1 MKPSLLLSSALA
13 VLLPFGVLAQAG
25 AAPDGNP
32 AAAPPPTSSASF
44 PPTSP
49 PPSVAAAPAGSDL
62 LEVFNDLVTY
72 DGKTPGPILRA
83 LEGLAHLAAQSAPS
97 SGSSCLRQPAGTAAL
112 WSGVMFRAVADGAV
126 DSSGIATRADTLA
139 AASAALKGAIDPVK
153 AALLVVRKEFEE
165 KKTPDSTAFLKA
177 AAAALPE
184 AGQLPLSP
192 LEKELLDRL
201 VKEKGFAGLGFL
213 KAGTPVLANAG
224 ESPAPAPAPTPAPT
238 PAPAPPSPPTP
249 PAAAT
254 SPAGEAAAFP
264 TVVGYNSLGFDL
276 FRALRSQPGN
286 AVANDRNLVISPVSI
301 GAVTEALWMGSR
313 KETSKELGT
322 VLRLEKND
330 QPPALSAPPSFVTGL
345 PFGKKENGT
354 TLLMANDLWLM
365 KDWQPL
371 PDYEAAV
378 KARLTAGVRKLGKPA
393 NAAETINTHL
403 SEVTGGKVR
412 KLLNP
417 QDITANTRL
426 VISNAVYFKAPWE
439 TKFDPKKST
448 PGEFQITSGGKRQAT
463 FMKAEFEV
471 PYAEAGGVQVV
482 SLPFAGKA
490 QRMVLLLPPGGAQEL
505 EKLESSLTQDSLVK
519 MLGQLRPTK
528 VKLGI
533 PRFRLDTTSSLK
545 ELFQALHVN
554 LPFSDSD
561 ADFSGISSK
570 GDLHVSAFRHQAVIE
585 ANEEGAE
592 ATAATAAAVGV
603 RSVSMSPEFTADHP
617 FLFAVLDESTGAVLF
632 LGRMAEPAGA
642 TPSDTKSPKNG
653 SNKTRK

>member
-1 MKPSLLLSSALA
+1 
-13 VLLPFGVLAQAG
+13 
-25 AAPDGNP
+25 
-32 AAAPPPTSSASF
+32 
-44 PPTSP
+44 
-49 PPSVAAAPAGSDL
+49 
-62 LEVFNDLVTY
+62 
-72 DGKTPGPILRA
+72 
-83 LEGLAHLAAQSAPS
+83 
-97 SGSSCLRQPAGTAAL
+97 
-112 WSGVMFRAVADGAV
+112 MFRAVADGAV
-126 DSSGIATRADTLA
+126 DASGIASRADSLA
-139 AASAALKGAIDPVK
+139 AASAALNGAIDPVK
-153 AALLVVRKEFEE
+153 TALLTVRKEFEE

-184 AGQLPLSP
+184 AGQLPLSA
-192 LEKELLDRL
+192 LEKELLNRL
-201 VKEKGFAGLGFL
+201 VKEKGFDGLGFL
-213 KAGTPVLANAG
+213 KAGIPVVADTGAG
-224 ESPAPAPAPTPAPT
+224 ASPAPAPIPAPT
-238 PAPAPPSPPTP
+238 PAPA
-249 PAAAT
+249 AAG
-254 SPAGEAAAFP
+254 SEAVVFP

-286 AVANDRNLVISPVSI
+286 AVANDRNLVLSPVSI

-345 PFGKKENGT
+345 PLGKKENGT

-412 KLLNP
+412 KLLSP

-490 QRMVLLLPPGGAQEL
+490 QRMVLLLPPAGAQEL

-533 PRFRLDTTSSLK
+533 PRFRLDTTNSLK

-603 RSVSMSPEFTADHP
+603 RSVSMSPEFNADHP

-642 TPSDTKSPKNG
+642 SPSDTKSPKNG